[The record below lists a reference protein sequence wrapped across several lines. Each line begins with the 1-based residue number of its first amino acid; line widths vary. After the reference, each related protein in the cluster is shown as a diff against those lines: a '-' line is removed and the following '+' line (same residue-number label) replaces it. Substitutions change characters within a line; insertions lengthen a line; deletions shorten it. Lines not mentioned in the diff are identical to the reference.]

1 MFGIISNRSA
11 MSNTTF
17 KSMLWTFCLSLLS
30 VFHGWAVLN
39 PDRYNFSYLTADDGM
54 AQNTVDYIYQ
64 DSRGMMWFATWN
76 GLNSFDGYRFTRYH
90 TQPGDDAL
98 NSLFV
103 RTLAEDTSLH
113 LWIGTEEGVQM
124 LDLSSGHMVR
134 PSQAAIA
141 SHPVFSAQINA
152 LLCDREGRMWIG
164 SAEGLALV
172 SMDREGVIR
181 SIDWLRKGMDASVS
195 SLCQA
200 PDGTVWVGYQS
211 GEIQSVGRLSEKAFR
226 FEAAPEVLAAKPYG
240 EIFAI
245 CADGEELWFGTARG
259 LARYHTRTG
268 AYRFYVNRPDDPRS
282 LIQDYV
288 KDIVCDREGNI
299 IVATYKGLCI
309 YNKETDDFLQITS
322 EAETIGGLNNNF
334 VNSLYVEPCG
344 TIWIGTEKGGINKM
358 IKKQVMFELYR
369 HNPKQ
374 PASLSP
380 NPVNAIF
387 EDSRRTLWI
396 GTVEGGLNKRSN
408 RKNTFEHY
416 RADDSYPYSLT
427 HNTVSFITEG
437 DGMLWI
443 ATWGGGINRM
453 ALSQEGHFTVVS
465 EEIRNGAF
473 SSEFISW
480 LVYDKELNGLWV
492 ATVAGL
498 DFYDLAGQAVLPIL
512 NASEAGDCITAVSG
526 LCLDTR
532 RRLWVG
538 TERGLFCIDLKRS
551 EMKGGRMAIQ
561 RCRLTPPG
569 SRTPRNEKVNCIY
582 EAADHTIWLGTYGNG
597 LYKLEEA
604 NDDPG
609 HETYR
614 FVNYGTESGLSDNV
628 IYGICEDCRGT
639 LWLSTNRGL
648 SCFYPEKE
656 LAATF
661 YTSDGLPNNQF
672 YWTAACRTAEGTIW
686 FGNVEGAVSFNPEV
700 VRPDTSPLAVT
711 IVGGFVYNDPV
722 HPPSF
727 PEVWKLKEQDKS
739 FSLDF
744 SALYYVAPEKIRYAY
759 RLKGFDTDWREVEA
773 NRRFA
778 SYTNLSAGKYVF
790 QVKCTNPDGEW
801 SDRITELNI
810 RVIPP
815 FYKERW
821 FLFTLVAVVFIS
833 LYYINEMRIRNL
845 RRQKEHLERTVEER
859 TEKIETQKNTLISQA
874 KDLEDT
880 LHKLIAHQEEISHQ
894 NEQLIAQNNEISR
907 QKEQLEELSAQLHRA
922 TQDKINFFTN
932 ITHEFKTPLTLILG
946 PIEQALQWSR
956 NPKVQEQLAL
966 VRKNSKYLLSLVN
979 QLMDFRKADA
989 GNMKVKKTPGDFREF
1004 VHAIVLPFYSLAKAR
1019 RVELDERYRLPRQP
1033 FRFDSDLLQK
1043 VLVNLLSNA
1052 VKFTPDGGA
1061 IRLVAALLPREN
1073 GKSEDRKDKEVP
1085 PARSIYISVNDTG
1098 AGIPEESLPFVFDRF
1113 YQVDNQKSYPV
1124 CGQSGTGI
1132 GLYLCRQII
1141 DVLGGRI
1148 WVKNNRKGGV
1158 SFRVLLPLE
1167 AEDWETAEDP
1177 GLYVS
1182 PELYSRGQEETD
1194 EDGKIDRS
1202 KPLLLIVEDN
1212 PDMRTFIRSILDEK
1226 FHIVE
1231 ACDGEAGL
1239 AKALKFGPDFI
1250 ISDIMMPVMD
1260 GLEFTRKVK
1269 NNFATS
1275 HIPVLLLTAKNA
1287 TDVRIEGYN
1296 SGADGY
1302 IAKPFDAALLTA
1314 RIHNMIEGRSRLHEA
1329 FKHSLDIHSLPME
1342 EVSQDRVFLNKL
1354 MDTIRENYTNSD
1366 FDVADLIDKMHLSKS
1381 LLHKKLQSLVGQP
1394 AVQVIRTFRLNKSKE
1409 LMENT
1414 RGRQMNISE
1423 IAYAVGFNDPKYFTR
1438 CFTKHFGITPS
1449 AFGDSLPDTDR

>member
-11 MSNTTF
+11 MSHTAF

-76 GLNSFDGYRFTRYH
+76 GLNRFDGYRFTRYS
-90 TQPGDDAL
+90 TQPGPDAL

-103 RTLAEDTSLH
+103 RTLAEDTCFH
-113 LWIGTEEGVQM
+113 LWIGTEEGVQI

-134 PSQAAIA
+134 PEQAAIA
-141 SHPVFSAQINA
+141 SNPIFSTQVNA
-152 LLCDREGRMWIG
+152 LLCDREGRIWIG
-164 SAEGLALV
+164 SSEGLALV
-172 SMDREGVIR
+172 SMDREGAIHT
-181 SIDWLRKGMDASVS
+181 IDWLRKGSDASVC
-195 SLCQA
+195 SLCLA
-200 PDGTVWVGYQS
+200 TDGTLWVGYQS
-211 GEIQSVGRLSEKAFR
+211 GEIQTVANLSEKAFR
-226 FEAAPEVLAAKPYG
+226 FESAPEVLAGKSYR
-240 EIFAI
+240 EIFSI
-245 CADGEELWFGTARG
+245 CVDGEELWFGTARG

-268 AYRFYVNRPDDPRS
+268 AYRFYVNHPDDPRS
-282 LIQDYV
+282 LIQNYV
-288 KDIVCDREGNI
+288 KDIARDREGNI

-322 EAETIGGLNNNF
+322 EAGTVGGLNNNF

-387 EDSRRTLWI
+387 EDSRQTLWI
-396 GTVEGGLNKRSN
+396 GTVEGGLNKRS
-408 RKNTFEHY
+408 RRPNTFEHY
-416 RADDSYPYSLT
+416 RADETNPHSLT
-427 HNTVSFITEG
+427 HNAVSFITEG
-437 DGMLWI
+437 AGMLWV

-453 ALSQEGHFTVVS
+453 ALNQEGRFAAVS
-465 EEIRNGAF
+465 EEVKQGVF

-498 DFYDLAGQAVLPIL
+498 DFYDLSDEAVFPIL
-512 NASEAGDCITAVSG
+512 NGSQAGHCITAVSG
-526 LCLDTR
+526 LCLDTC
-532 RRLWVG
+532 RRLWIG
-538 TERGLFCIDLKRS
+538 TERGLFCIDLKQS
-551 EMKGGRMAIQ
+551 EIKGGRTVVR
-561 RCRLTPPG
+561 RCRLTPEG
-569 SRTPRNEKVNCIY
+569 SRNPRNEKVNCVY

-597 LYKLEEA
+597 LYKLEEE
-604 NDDPG
+604 NFGQDSPDF
-609 HETYR
+609 R

-628 IYGICEDCRGT
+628 IYGICEDSHGV

-656 LAATF
+656 LASTF

-672 YWTAACRTAEGTIW
+672 YWTAACRTAAGKIL

-711 IVGGFVYNDPV
+711 IVGGFVYNDPAN
-722 HPPSF
+722 PPSF

-759 RLKGFDTDWREVEA
+759 RLKGFDTDWREVGA

-790 QVKCTNPDGEW
+790 QVKCTNPGGEW

-810 RVIPP
+810 QVIPP

-821 FLFTLVAVVFIS
+821 FLFTLLAVVFIS

-845 RRQKEHLERTVEER
+845 RRQKDHLEQMVEER
-859 TEKIETQKNTLISQA
+859 TEKIETQKNTLVSQA

-880 LHKLIAHQEEISHQ
+880 LHKLIAHQEEISKQ

-907 QKEQLEELSAQLHRA
+907 QKEQLEKLSAQLRRA

-989 GNMKVKKTPGDFREF
+989 GNMKVNKTPGDFREF
-1004 VHAIVLPFYSLAKAR
+1004 VHAIALPFYSLTKAR
-1019 RVELDERYRLPRQP
+1019 RIELDERYRLPRQP
-1033 FRFDSDLLQK
+1033 FRFDSDLMQK

-1061 IRLVAALLPREN
+1061 IRVAAALLPG
-1073 GKSEDRKDKEVP
+1073 GKQ
-1085 PARSIYISVNDTG
+1085 IYISVNDTG
-1098 AGIPEESLPFVFDRF
+1098 AGIPEESLHLVFDRF
-1113 YQVDNQKSYPV
+1113 YQAANQTIYPV
-1124 CGQSGTGI
+1124 YGQSGTGI
-1132 GLYLCRQII
+1132 GLYLSRQII
-1141 DVLGGRI
+1141 EVLGGRI
-1148 WVKNNRKGGV
+1148 WVKNNRKGGA
-1158 SFRVLLPLE
+1158 SFRVVLPLE
-1167 AEDWETAEDP
+1167 AEDWQAAEAP
-1177 GLYVS
+1177 GLYDS
-1182 PELYSRGQEETD
+1182 PELYSRCPEATD
-1194 EDGKIDRS
+1194 EDEKIDPG
-1202 KPLLLIVEDN
+1202 KPCLLIVEDN
-1212 PDMRTFIRSILDEK
+1212 PDMRAFIRSILDEK
-1226 FHIVE
+1226 FNIVE
-1231 ACDGEAGL
+1231 APNGEAGL
-1239 AKALKFGPDFI
+1239 SKALKFEPDFI

-1302 IAKPFDAALLTA
+1302 IAKPFDAELLTA
-1314 RIHNMIEGRSRLHEA
+1314 RIHNMIEGRNRLHEA
-1329 FKHSLDIHSLPME
+1329 FEHSLDIKSLPIE
-1342 EVSQDRVFLNKL
+1342 AVSQDRLFLDKL
-1354 MDTIRENYTNSD
+1354 METIRENYANAD
-1366 FDVADLIDKMHLSKS
+1366 FDVADLIDKMHMSKS

-1394 AVQVIRTFRLNKSKE
+1394 AVQVIRTFRLNQSKE
-1409 LMENT
+1409 IMENS

-1438 CFTKHFGITPS
+1438 CFTKNFGITPS
-1449 AFGDSLPDTDR
+1449 AFWDSLSDPDR

>member
-1 MFGIISNRSA
+1 MFEIISSRLA
-11 MSNTTF
+11 MLNTAF

-76 GLNSFDGYRFTRYH
+76 GLNRFDGYRFTRYS
-90 TQPGDDAL
+90 TQPGPDAL

-103 RTLAEDTSLH
+103 RTLAEDACGH
-113 LWIGTEEGVQM
+113 LWIGTEEGVHI
-124 LDLSSGHMVR
+124 LDLSSGHLLHPKR
-134 PSQAAIA
+134 SSEA
-141 SHPVFSAQINA
+141 SNPIFSTTVNA
-152 LLCDREGRMWIG
+152 LLCDREGRVWIG
-164 SAEGLALV
+164 STEGLALV
-172 SMDREGVIR
+172 SLDLAGEINA
-181 SIDWLRKGMDASVS
+181 IDWLRKGPGANVF

-200 PDGTVWVGYQS
+200 PDGIVWVGYQS
-211 GEIQSVGRLSEKAFR
+211 GEIQSVGRLSEKAFQ
-226 FEAAPEVLAAKPYG
+226 FEGAPEALTGPFYG

-259 LARYHTRTG
+259 LVRYHTRTG

-282 LIQDYV
+282 LIQNYV
-288 KDIVCDREGNI
+288 KDIVRDREGNI

-309 YNKETDDFLQITS
+309 YNKETDDFLQIAS
-322 EAETIGGLNNNF
+322 EAGKVGGLNNNF

-344 TIWIGTEKGGINKM
+344 TIWIGTEKGGVNKM

-396 GTVEGGLNKRSN
+396 GTVEGGLNKQSN
-408 RKNTFEHY
+408 RGNAFEHY
-416 RADDSYPYSLT
+416 RSHEGDPHSLS
-427 HNTVSFITEG
+427 HNAVSFITEG
-437 DGMLWI
+437 DGMLWV
-443 ATWGGGINRM
+443 ATWGGGIDRM
-453 ALSQEGHFTVVS
+453 ALDREGRFTAVADEVKK
-465 EEIRNGAF
+465 GAF

-480 LVYDKELNGLWV
+480 LVYDQVGNGLWV

-498 DFYDLAGQAVLPIL
+498 DFYDLSRQEVLPIL
-512 NASEAGDCITAVSG
+512 NASEAKEYIRAVSG
-526 LCLDTR
+526 LCLDTK
-532 RRLWVG
+532 RRLWAA

-551 EMKGGRMAIQ
+551 ELNSGRIVAQ
-561 RCRLTPPG
+561 RCRLTPEG
-569 SRTPRNEKVNCIY
+569 SRHPRNEKVNCVY
-582 EAADHTIWLGTYGNG
+582 ESADHTIWLGTYGNG
-597 LYKLEEA
+597 LYKLEEESG
-604 NDDPG
+604 DPDRPA
-609 HETYR
+609 YR
-614 FVNYGTESGLSDNV
+614 FVNYGTESGLSDPV
-628 IYGICEDCRGT
+628 IYGICEDGQGA

-656 LAATF
+656 LASTF

-672 YWTAACRTAEGTIW
+672 YWTAACRTAEGKIL
-686 FGNVEGAVSFNPEV
+686 FGNVEGAVLFNPEAA
-700 VRPDTSPLAVT
+700 RPDTSQLAVT
-711 IVGGFVYNDPV
+711 IVGGFVYNEPV
-722 HPPSF
+722 NPPAF
-727 PEVWKLKEQDKS
+727 PEVWRLKEQDKS

-759 RLKGFDTDWREVEA
+759 RLKGFDTDWREVGA

-801 SDRITELNI
+801 SDRITELPI

-821 FLFTLVAVVFIS
+821 FLFSLLAVVLIS

-845 RRQKEHLERTVEER
+845 RRQKEQLERMVEER
-859 TEKIETQKNTLISQA
+859 TEKIETQKNTLVSQA
-874 KDLEDT
+874 RDLEDT
-880 LHKLIAHQEEISHQ
+880 LHKLIAHQEEISKQNEEISKQ

-907 QKEQLEELSAQLHRA
+907 QKEQLEELSAQLRRA

-989 GNMKVKKTPGDFREF
+989 GTMRVNKTPGDFREF
-1004 VHAIVLPFYSLAKAR
+1004 AHAIALPFYSLTKVR
-1019 RVELDERYRLPRQP
+1019 RVELDERYRLYGPS
-1033 FRFDSDLLQK
+1033 FRFDPDLMQK

-1052 VKFTPDGGA
+1052 VKFTPDGGS
-1061 IRLVAALLPREN
+1061 ICLVVALLPRQA
-1073 GKSEDRKDKEVP
+1073 GKCL
-1085 PARSIYISVNDTG
+1085 YISVSDTG
-1098 AGIPEESLPFVFDRF
+1098 AGIPEEALPLVFDRF
-1113 YQVDNQKSYPV
+1113 YQVDNQNIYPV
-1124 CGQSGTGI
+1124 YGQSGTGI
-1132 GLYLCRQII
+1132 GLYLCRQIV
-1141 DVLGGRI
+1141 DVLGGQI
-1148 WVKNNRKGGV
+1148 WAKNNRKGGA
-1158 SFRVLLPLE
+1158 SFRILIPLE
-1167 AEDWETAEDP
+1167 AEDWQAAEVPAFYD
-1177 GLYVS
+1177 S
-1182 PELYSRGQEETD
+1182 PELYSRLPEETG
-1194 EDGKIDRS
+1194 DGEKIDRS

-1212 PDMRTFIRSILDEK
+1212 PDMRAFIRSILDEK
-1226 FHIVE
+1226 FSIVE
-1231 ACDGEAGL
+1231 ASDGEAGL
-1239 AKALKFGPDFI
+1239 SKALKFAPDFI

-1275 HIPVLLLTAKNA
+1275 HVPVLLLTAKNA
-1287 TDVRIEGYN
+1287 TDARIEGYK

-1302 IAKPFDAALLTA
+1302 IAKPFDAELLTA
-1314 RIHNMIEGRSRLHEA
+1314 RIQNMIEGRNRLHEA
-1329 FKHSLDIHSLPME
+1329 FEHSLDIKSLNIE
-1342 EVSQDRVFLNKL
+1342 EVSQDRVFLDKL
-1354 MDTIRENYTNSD
+1354 METVREQYANAD
-1366 FDVADLIDKMHLSKS
+1366 FDVADLIDKMHISKS

-1394 AVQVIRTFRLNKSKE
+1394 AVQVIRTFRLNKAKE
-1409 LMENT
+1409 LMAN
-1414 RGRQMNISE
+1414 RGGGQMNISE

-1449 AFGDSLPDTDR
+1449 AFLDSLSDPDR

>member
-1 MFGIISNRSA
+1 ML
-11 MSNTTF
+11 NTAF
-17 KSMLWTFCLSLLS
+17 KSMLWICYLSLLS

-76 GLNSFDGYRFTRYH
+76 GLNRFDGYRFTRYS
-90 TQPGDDAL
+90 TQPGPDAL

-103 RTLAEDTSLH
+103 RTLAEDTCQH
-113 LWIGTEEGVQM
+113 LWIGTEEGVHI
-124 LDLSSGHMVR
+124 LDLSSGHILHPKRTAV
-134 PSQAAIA
+134 A
-141 SHPVFSAQINA
+141 SDPIFSTPVNA
-152 LLCDREGRMWIG
+152 LLGDQQGRMWIG
-164 SAEGLALV
+164 STEGLALV
-172 SMDREGVIR
+172 SMDREGAIHT
-181 SIDWLRKGMDASVS
+181 IDWLRKGPDANVS
-195 SLCQA
+195 SLCRA
-200 PDGTVWVGYQS
+200 SDGTVWVGYQS
-211 GEIQSVGRLSEKAFR
+211 GEIQSVGRLSEKAFQ
-226 FEAAPEVLAAKPYG
+226 FQAAPEALAGKSHG

-259 LARYHTRTG
+259 LARYHTQTR
-268 AYRFYVNRPDDPRS
+268 AYHFYVNRPDDPHS
-282 LIQDYV
+282 LIQNYV
-288 KDIVCDREGNI
+288 KDIVCDQEGNI
-299 IVATYKGLCI
+299 IIATYKGLCI
-309 YNKETDDFLQITS
+309 YNKETDDFLQIAS
-322 EAETIGGLNNNF
+322 EAGNAGRLNNNF

-344 TIWIGTEKGGINKM
+344 TIWIGTEKGGVNKM

-387 EDSRRTLWI
+387 EDSRQTLWI

-408 RKNTFEHY
+408 HQHTFEHY
-416 RADDSYPYSLT
+416 RSDEANPRSLS
-427 HNTVSFITEG
+427 HNAVSFITEG
-437 DGMLWI
+437 DGMLWV

-453 ALSQEGHFTVVS
+453 DLDREGRFTAVPGEVKK
-465 EEIRNGAF
+465 GAF

-480 LVYDKELNGLWV
+480 LVYDKVLNGLWV

-498 DFYDLAGQAVLPIL
+498 DFYDLSGQAVLPVL
-512 NASEAGDCITAVSG
+512 NIPEAENYITTVSG
-526 LCLDTR
+526 LCLDTN

-551 EMKGGRMAIQ
+551 ELNGGRIVAQ
-561 RCRLTPPG
+561 RCRLASEANRNT
-569 SRTPRNEKVNCIY
+569 RNEKVNCVY

-597 LYKLEEA
+597 LYKLEET
-604 NDDPG
+604 DGDPDRWN
-609 HETYR
+609 YR
-614 FVNYGTESGLSDNV
+614 FVNYGTEAGLSDNV
-628 IYGICEDCRGT
+628 IYGICEDSHGA

-656 LAATF
+656 LASTF

-672 YWTAACRTAEGTIW
+672 YWTAACQTAEGKIL
-686 FGNVEGAVSFNPEV
+686 FGNVEGAVMFNPEV
-700 VRPDTSPLAVT
+700 VRPDTSQLAVT
-711 IVGGFVYNDPV
+711 IVGGFVYNEPV
-722 HPPSF
+722 NPPSF
-727 PEVWKLKEQDKS
+727 PDVWRLKEQDKS

-759 RLKGFDTDWREVEA
+759 RLKGFDTDWREVGA

-810 RVIPP
+810 QLIPP

-821 FLFTLVAVVFIS
+821 FLFSLLALVFIS

-845 RRQKEHLERTVEER
+845 RRQKEQLERMVEER
-859 TEKIETQKNTLISQA
+859 TEKIETQKNTLVSQA

-880 LHKLIAHQEEISHQ
+880 LHKLMAHQEEISKQ

-907 QKEQLEELSAQLHRA
+907 QKEQLEELSAQLNRA

-956 NPKVQEQLAL
+956 NPKVQEQLIL
-966 VRKNSKYLLSLVN
+966 VRKNSKYLLLLVN
-979 QLMDFRKADA
+979 QLMDFRKADS
-989 GNMKVKKTPGDFREF
+989 GNKKVNKSPGNFKEF
-1004 VHAIVLPFYSLAKAR
+1004 VQAIVLPFYSLTKVR
-1019 RVELDERYRLPRQP
+1019 QVELRERYRLPRQP
-1033 FRFDSDLLQK
+1033 FRFDSDLMQK

-1052 VKFTPDGGA
+1052 VKFTPDGGT
-1061 IRLVAALLPREN
+1061 IRLVVALLP
-1073 GKSEDRKDKEVP
+1073 GQARK
-1085 PARSIYISVNDTG
+1085 SIYISVNDTG
-1098 AGIPEESLPFVFDRF
+1098 AGIPEEAMPLVFDRF
-1113 YQVDNQKSYPV
+1113 YQVDNQNIYPV
-1124 CGQSGTGI
+1124 YGQSGTGI
-1132 GLYLCRQII
+1132 GLYLSRQIV
-1141 DVLGGRI
+1141 DALGGRI
-1148 WVKNNRKGGV
+1148 WVKNNRRGGA
-1158 SFRVLLPLE
+1158 SFRLLLPLE
-1167 AEDWETAEDP
+1167 AEDWQEGEAP
-1177 GLYVS
+1177 GLYRS
-1182 PELYSRGQEETD
+1182 PELYSRFPEEAK
-1194 EDGKIDRS
+1194 EGEEIDRS

-1212 PDMRTFIRSILDEK
+1212 PDMRAFIRSILDEK
-1226 FHIVE
+1226 FSIVE
-1231 ACDGEAGL
+1231 ASNGESGL
-1239 AKALKFGPDFI
+1239 SKALKFAPDFI

-1287 TDVRIEGYN
+1287 TDVRIEGYK

-1302 IAKPFDAALLTA
+1302 IAKPFDAELLTA
-1314 RIHNMIEGRSRLHEA
+1314 RIHNMIDGRNRLHEA
-1329 FKHSLDIHSLPME
+1329 FEHSLDIKSLNIQ
-1342 EVSQDRVFLNKL
+1342 EVSQDRVFLDKL
-1354 MDTIRENYTNSD
+1354 MDTIRTHYTNAD
-1366 FDVADLIDKMHLSKS
+1366 FDVTDLVDKMHISKS

-1394 AVQVIRTFRLNKSKE
+1394 AVQVIRSFRLNQARE
-1409 LMENT
+1409 RMENCS
-1414 RGRQMNISE
+1414 GGQMNISE

-1449 AFGDSLPDTDR
+1449 AFLDSLSNADR